1 MSNAPL
7 AIPHLQACAWFEEAP
22 ADSSLTEG
30 AEGFLD
36 VSWGKPD
43 VAFVEPLLRRR
54 LSRMARGFFH
64 CAQRLSPPGEVR
76 VVHGSRHGEAD
87 RTLALLQDLAAQRE
101 LSPTVF
107 SMSVHN
113 AVPGLWSIF
122 KGNHAPIT
130 AVAAGEATFGWALVE
145 ASAAWQADPGTPVLC
160 LYAEDRLPEP
170 WAAGEPQQG
179 LHVVALL
186 LGGNEGPGCTLSR
199 EPGDGGPPSA
209 LSQARHFLEAWRGG
223 GAVWTGAG
231 NVWHWQFY

>member
-1 MSNAPL
+1 V
-7 AIPHLQACAWFEEAP
+7 C
-22 ADSSLTEG
+22 
-30 AEGFLD
+30 
-36 VSWGKPD
+36 WGKPE
-43 VAFVEPLLRRR
+43 VAFVEPMLRRR

-101 LSPTVF
+101 LSPTLF

-130 AVAAGEATFGWALVE
+130 AVAAGPETFGWTLVE
-145 ASAAWQADPGTPVLC
+145 AIAAWKADPASPVLC

-170 WAAGEPQQG
+170 WAEGVPQPG

-186 LGGNEGPGCTLSR
+186 LGGQEGPGFSLLR
-199 EPGDGGPPSA
+199 EPGGDGLVSSLP
-209 LSQARHFLEAWRGG
+209 QARHFLEAWRGG
-223 GAVWTGAG
+223 EAAWTGAG
-231 NVWHWQFY
+231 SSWHWQFC